1 MILCVMFIPQ
11 NGLLSS
17 IPFLARWITSF
28 VASILAD
35 QLVKKRTMSVTNT
48 RKIYVIIGKR
58 LLCWMLHR
66 DRGRTAFRLILNV
79 HTRFCLHI
87 VIENCCYG
95 ISKKK
100 QKMYPFPSFVQNF
113 FCVNCKV
120 RIAYRV
126 YYFAI

>member
-17 IPFLARWITSF
+17 IPFLARWITSI

-35 QLVKKRTMSVTNT
+35 QLIKKRTMSVTTT

-79 HTRFCLHI
+79 HTFSPTHRLSITRDRI
-87 VIENCCYG
+87 VVMV
-95 ISKKK
+95 SVAKK
-100 QKMYPFPSFVQNF
+100 QKMYPFLSFVGNV
-113 FCVNCKV
+113 FCVNFNV
-120 RIAYRV
+120 
-126 YYFAI
+126 